1 MRSLVAALF
10 VVFSISGSASAQ
22 IFPREHVPVRVVLVP
37 DALDPSQTEFREV
50 ANNGHV
56 GMQRVRPTSSVR
68 LGAEVSVR
76 GATIGDSPIR
86 IEAGS
91 SLIAATSEDGRDFY
105 CASRRRP
112 GLFPIQ
118 MWACLLDVDGDGV
131 FDRAG
136 QANPVMGIALPMP
149 YSVFTMSPVSAPYER
164 LSQEEGP
171 AYDLAVRYRFHRAS
185 GFLLFSI
192 QVRDVGSEEWR
203 DIAPGNTY
211 LRPSAS
217 LATDAPPARTELFG
231 MEIEVQSFDPEA
243 RGIVARIAR
252 GQPEEGFALD
262 VRQTQLQR

>member
-1 MRSLVAALF
+1 MRSLVASLF
-10 VVFSISGSASAQ
+10 LIFGLTGAASAQ
-22 IFPREHVPVRVVLVP
+22 IFPREHVPVRVLLVP
-37 DALDPSQTEFREV
+37 DVLDPSQTEFRDV
-50 ANNGHV
+50 ANDGHIGV
-56 GMQRVRPTSSVR
+56 QRVRPTSSVR

-86 IEAGS
+86 IEAGAV
-91 SLIAATSEDGRDFY
+91 LIAATSEDGRDFY

-136 QANPVMGIALPMP
+136 QANPVMGVALPMP

-164 LSQEEGP
+164 LSQEDGA
-171 AYDLAVRYRFHRAS
+171 AYDLAVHYRFHRAS
-185 GFLLFSI
+185 RFMLFSI
-192 QVRDVGSEEWR
+192 QVREVGSEDRR

-211 LRPSAS
+211 LRPAAS
-217 LATDAPPARTELFG
+217 LAPDAAPAPTDLFG
-231 MEIEVQSFDPEA
+231 MEIEVQSFDPETRA
-243 RGIVARIAR
+243 IVARISR

-262 VRQTQLQR
+262 VQQTTLQR